1 MIRVIKLRRM
11 GESRDVYRVLMRKT
25 EGKRTLGRS
34 RRGLENNIEMG
45 LQEVE
50 RGRMD
55 WIYQAQESG
64 GGHL

>member
-1 MIRVIKLRRM
+1 M